1 MKLRA
6 FGAMREFANEE
17 GFIVLNRQAATVKQL
32 RELLGDHLT
41 TEFASTFSPSLLASC
56 VFANDERL
64 LGDDEPVQKQYQLA
78 VLPPVAGG

>member
-6 FGAMREFANEE
+6 FGAMREFADND

-32 RELLGDHLT
+32 RELLESHLT
-41 TEFASTFSPSLLASC
+41 AEFASTFSPNLLASC

-64 LGDDEPVQKQYQLA
+64 LGDDEPVPTQYQLA